1 MERAEAWLLQ
11 TAGSPLTFVVVIVVL
26 AVGVVVVFL
35 PSESLVVAVAALL
48 LARPDRDLRL
58 AVLVV
63 ASALGLAAGDL
74 LLYALARRLSRRTR
88 PALAGS
94 GLAGRFRRRL
104 EARTTTLRA
113 RFSANP
119 WTAMVFAR
127 LVPAG
132 RASSDV
138 IAADLGV
145 PVGRFTAYSLVGG
158 LVYGVWCVAIAAL
171 AYPLV
176 QRHPLESTV
185 GVIVLAVLLT
195 SAVGRVDTVLER
207 RRAARRGT
215 RQPALRTRVTGRGR
229 SGERRRG
236 AS

>member
-11 TAGSPLTFVVVIVVL
+11 TAGSPLTFVVVLVVL

-58 AVLVV
+58 PLLVV

-74 LLYALARRLSRRTR
+74 LLYALARRLGRRTR
-88 PALAGS
+88 HPGRTP
-94 GLAGRFRRRL
+94 GLVERFRRRL
-104 EARTTTLRA
+104 DARTATLRA

-119 WTAMVFAR
+119 WTTMIFAR
-127 LVPAG
+127 LVPVG

-138 IAADLGV
+138 IAADLAV
-145 PVGRFTAYSLVGG
+145 PVGRFAAYSLVGG
-158 LVYGVWCVAIAAL
+158 LVYGVWCVAVAAL

-176 QRHPLESTV
+176 QRYPLESTV
-185 GVIVLAVLLT
+185 GVIVLAVLLS
-195 SAVGRVDTVLER
+195 SAVGRLDAALER
-207 RRAARRGT
+207 RRSARRD
-215 RQPALRTRVTGRGR
+215 LRTTGSSSGR
-229 SGERRRG
+229 
-236 AS
+236 